1 MSAAGAAL
9 GLVAGLGLV
18 LIWTRLPFRR
28 GATIAARVSPYLA
41 DVREVGWA
49 STSAAGE
56 RTVTPLPTLERLV
69 RPYLSAGADALE
81 RVLGGSAS
89 VRRRLDQAGSAMSV
103 HQFRIEQ
110 LVWGALAFAGAVVVS
125 LLLQAGGQA
134 RSPVVLVVFC
144 VAAAAAGVVT
154 RDQKLTRDV
163 RRREQQ
169 MMAEF
174 PAVADLLALAVAAG
188 EAPVGALERVAR
200 ASSGELGAELGRALA
215 DARTGTGLIEALDRI
230 GARTSLPQLARFT
243 DGIAVALERGTPL
256 ADVLRAQAADVR
268 EARKRHLMEV
278 GGRKEIAMMIPVV
291 FLILPVTV
299 LFALYPGLIQINAIV
314 P

>member
-1 MSAAGAAL
+1 MTAVGAAL

-28 GATIAARVSPYLA
+28 DVGLAERVSPYVT
-41 DVREVGWA
+41 DVREVGW
-49 STSAAGE
+49 TSGAAAGD

-69 RPYLSAGADALE
+69 RPYLSAGADTLE

-89 VRRRLDQAGSAMSV
+89 VRRRLDQAGSSMSV

-110 LVWGALAFAGAVVVS
+110 LVWGALAFAGAVMVS
-125 LLLQAGGQA
+125 LVLQAGG
-134 RSPVVLVVFC
+134 RSPAALVVFC
-144 VAAAAAGVVT
+144 VAAAVSGVVA

-163 RRREQQ
+163 RHREQQ

-188 EAPVGALERVAR
+188 EAPVNALERVSR
-200 ASSGELGAELGRALA
+200 TSHGELGAELNRALA
-215 DARTGTGLIEALDRI
+215 ETRTGTGLIEALDRI

>member
-1 MSAAGAAL
+1 MTAVGAAL

-28 GATIAARVSPYLA
+28 DVGLAERVSPYVT
-41 DVREVGWA
+41 DVREVGW
-49 STSAAGE
+49 TSGAAGGE

-89 VRRRLDQAGSAMSV
+89 VRRRLDQAGSSMSV

-110 LVWGALAFAGAVVVS
+110 LVWGALAFAGAVIVS
-125 LLLQAGGQA
+125 LLLQAGG
-134 RSPVVLVVFC
+134 RSPAALVVFC
-144 VAAAAAGVVT
+144 VAAAVSGVVA

-163 RRREQQ
+163 RHREQQ

-188 EAPVGALERVAR
+188 EAPVNALERVSR
-200 ASSGELGAELGRALA
+200 TSHGELGAELNRALA
-215 DARTGTGLIEALDRI
+215 ETRTGTGLIEALDRI

>member
-1 MSAAGAAL
+1 MTAVG
-9 GLVAGLGLV
+9 AGLGLLAGLGLM
-18 LIWTRLPFRR
+18 LIWVRLPFRR
-28 GATIAARVSPYLA
+28 RATLADRVSPYVA
-41 DVREVGWA
+41 DVREGGWT
-49 STSAAGE
+49 STAAD
-56 RTVTPLPTLERLV
+56 RIMTPFPTLERLF

-81 RVLGGSAS
+81 RILGGSAS
-89 VRRRLDQAGSAMSV
+89 VRRRLDQSGSSMTV
-103 HQFRIEQ
+103 HQFRVDQ
-110 LVWGALAFAGAVVVS
+110 LVWGAAAFAGAVGLS

-134 RSPVVLVVFC
+134 RSPVVLAMFC
-144 VAAAAAGVVT
+144 VAATAGGVVA
-154 RDQKLTRDV
+154 RDQMLTREV

-188 EAPVGALERVAR
+188 EAPVNALERVAR
-200 ASSGELGAELGRALA
+200 ISSGELGAELARALA
-215 DARTGTGLIEALDRI
+215 ETRTGSGLIEALDGI

>member
-1 MSAAGAAL
+1 MTAVGAAL
-9 GLVAGLGLV
+9 GLVAGLGLW
-18 LIWTRLPFRR
+18 LIWARLPFRR
-28 GATIAARVSPYLA
+28 RATLADRVSPYLA
-41 DVREVGWA
+41 DVRDVGWT
-49 STSAAGE
+49 SRSAAE

-69 RPYLSAGADALE
+69 RPYLSSGADALE

-89 VRRRLDQAGSAMSV
+89 VRRRLDQAGSESSV

-144 VAAAAAGVVT
+144 VAAAAAGVVA

-163 RRREQQ
+163 RSREQR

-188 EAPVGALERVAR
+188 EAPINALERVAR
-200 ASSGELGAELGRALA
+200 ASSGELGAELDRALA
-215 DARTGTGLIEALDRI
+215 DSRTGTGLIEALDRI

>member
-1 MSAAGAAL
+1 MTAVGAAL

-28 GATIAARVSPYLA
+28 DVGLAERVSPYVT
-41 DVREVGWA
+41 DVREVGW
-49 STSAAGE
+49 TSGAAGGE

-89 VRRRLDQAGSAMSV
+89 VRRRLDQAGSSMSV

-110 LVWGALAFAGAVVVS
+110 LVWGALAFAGAVMVS
-125 LLLQAGGQA
+125 LVLQAGG
-134 RSPVVLVVFC
+134 RSPAALVVFC
-144 VAAAAAGVVT
+144 VAAAVSGVVA

-163 RRREQQ
+163 RHREQQ

-188 EAPVGALERVAR
+188 EAPVNALERVAR
-200 ASSGELGAELGRALA
+200 SSHGELGAELNRALA
-215 DARTGTGLIEALDRI
+215 ETRTGTGLIEALDRI

>member
-1 MSAAGAAL
+1 MTAVGAAL

-28 GATIAARVSPYLA
+28 DVGLAERVSPYVT
-41 DVREVGWA
+41 DVREVGW
-49 STSAAGE
+49 TSGAAGGE

-89 VRRRLDQAGSAMSV
+89 VRRRLDQAGSSMSV

-110 LVWGALAFAGAVVVS
+110 LVWGALAFAGAVMVS
-125 LLLQAGGQA
+125 LVLQAGG
-134 RSPVVLVVFC
+134 RSPAALVVFC
-144 VAAAAAGVVT
+144 VAAAVSGVVA

-163 RRREQQ
+163 RHREQQ

-188 EAPVGALERVAR
+188 EAPVNALERVSR
-200 ASSGELGAELGRALA
+200 TSHGELGAELNRALA
-215 DARTGTGLIEALDRI
+215 ETRTGTGLIEALDRI